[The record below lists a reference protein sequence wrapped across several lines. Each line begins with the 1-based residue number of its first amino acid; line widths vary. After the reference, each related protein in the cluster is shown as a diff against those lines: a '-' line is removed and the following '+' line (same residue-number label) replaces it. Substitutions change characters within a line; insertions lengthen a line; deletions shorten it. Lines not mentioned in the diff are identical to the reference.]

1 MKPTVLFERQDALAI
16 VTLSNPGKMNALNL
30 SMWQDL
36 GDVMNQ
42 LSADPSVRCVILRGE
57 GEQAFA
63 AGADVG
69 EFPSVRA
76 NRAQARSYAEV
87 TSAAMRAVAECQHP
101 VIAMIHGVCVGG
113 GLEIAALCDLRTHRR
128 TGRQQLFLLRHRRLS
143 DRSERFHR
151 ESQTTIQGEI
161 TWDR

>member
-63 AGADVG
+63 AA
-69 EFPSVRA
+69 PMSA
-76 NRAQARSYAEV
+76 SSPAYAP
-87 TSAAMRAVAECQHP
+87 TAPKPAAMP
-101 VIAMIHGVCVGG
+101 KSP
-113 GLEIAALCDLRTHRR
+113 RR
-128 TGRQQLFLLRHRRLS
+128 PCAPLPNASTR
-143 DRSERFHR
+143 
-151 ESQTTIQGEI
+151 
-161 TWDR
+161 